1 MGKTWPFSAFSKKSE
16 DDDDVMIIDED
27 EEDLI
32 GDEISTNDQEQT
44 KQNQTKVSLKNF
56 GGNLF
61 PTLNLE

>member
-44 KQNQTKVSLKNF
+44 KQNQTKVSFKKL
-56 GGNLF
+56 
-61 PTLNLE
+61 